1 MIPYHL
7 NSGMEYFKMG
17 DNLNLAHVN
26 YSLKKV
32 IKLLVT
38 LTVLM
43 TIVVGINIWDV
54 MRHDTEE
61 TWVVRERLP
70 VTTPVYNMSL
80 SDRINNLIKEN
91 NKRIKESHVV
101 EDHVLE
107 EYSSEEDDISSE
119 EDDLH
124 ITLPPLPNNETL
136 P

>member
-1 MIPYHL
+1 
-7 NSGMEYFKMG
+7 MG

-91 NKRIKESHVV
+91 NKRKKESHVV